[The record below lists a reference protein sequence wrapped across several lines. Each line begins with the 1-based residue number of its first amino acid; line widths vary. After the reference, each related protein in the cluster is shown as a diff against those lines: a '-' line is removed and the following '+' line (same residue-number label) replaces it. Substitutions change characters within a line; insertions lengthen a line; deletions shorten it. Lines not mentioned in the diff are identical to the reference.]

1 MLSGQQTVTS
11 GTEEAIKG
19 LEQLG
24 KVDFTK
30 IKMSSLIE
38 KLIEWAATTGFKLIV
53 GALIISIGFKLIK
66 NIVNKF
72 MGVLEKRD
80 VDITLCKFL
89 KSLITVSLKIMLV
102 LPVLGYWGI
111 QLSGIAALVASAGVA
126 IGLALQGSLSNFA
139 GGFIILFIRPFKVG
153 DYIET
158 STYGGVVEQI
168 GLFYTQLAT
177 PDNKQILIPNGSLSN
192 GSLINYSAKSTRRVD
207 LTFSVGYENDITH
220 VKEVLNKIVENNNL
234 ILKDPKPF
242 IGVSAH
248 SASSVDFVVRAWC
261 DTQNYW
267 DIYFDLLEEV
277 KITFDKENIS
287 IPYPQMDLHLKE
299 VNNK

>member
-1 MLSGQQTVTS
+1 MLLGQQTVTS

-38 KLIEWAATTGFKLIV
+38 KLVEWAATTGFKLIV

-158 STYGGVVEQI
+158 ATYGGVVEQI
-168 GLFYTQLAT
+168 GLFYTHLVT
-177 PDNKQILIPNGSLSN
+177 VDNKQILIPNGALSN
-192 GSLINYSAKSTRRVD
+192 GSLINYSAKETRRVD
-207 LTFSVGYENDITH
+207 LTFSTGYENDISH
-220 VKEVLNKIVENNNL
+220 VKEILNKIVENHKL
-234 ILKDPKPF
+234 ILKDPNPF

-248 SASSVDFVVRAWC
+248 SASSIDFVVRVWC
-261 DTQNYW
+261 RTEDYW
-267 DIYFDLLEEV
+267 NIYHDLLEEV

-299 VNNK
+299 VNKK

>member
-158 STYGGVVEQI
+158 ATYGGVVEQI
-168 GLFYTQLAT
+168 GLFYTHLVT
-177 PDNKQILIPNGSLSN
+177 VDNKQILIPNGSLSN

-267 DIYFDLLEEV
+267 DIYFYL
-277 KITFDKENIS
+277 F
-287 IPYPQMDLHLKE
+287 
-299 VNNK
+299 

>member
-1 MLSGQQTVTS
+1 MLLGQQTVTS

-38 KLIEWAATTGFKLIV
+38 KLVEWAATTGFKLIV

-177 PDNKQILIPNGSLSN
+177 PDNKQILIPNGALSN

-242 IGVSAH
+242 IGVTAH

-261 DTQNYW
+261 DTQDYW
-267 DIYFDLLEEV
+267 NIYFDLLEEV

-299 VNNK
+299 VNKK

>member
-168 GLFYTQLAT
+168 GLFYTHLVT
-177 PDNKQILIPNGSLSN
+177 VDNKQILIPNGSLSN

-242 IGVSAH
+242 IGVTAH

-261 DTQNYW
+261 DTQDYW
-267 DIYFDLLEEV
+267 NIYFDLLEEV

-299 VNNK
+299 INKK

>member
-1 MLSGQQTVTS
+1 MLLNQANTEGA
-11 GTEEAIKG
+11 TEEILNEIYQIG
-19 LEQLG
+19 NL
-24 KVDFTK
+24 DFSK

-66 NIVNKF
+66 KLVEHFINF
-72 MGVLEKRD
+72 LERRE
-80 VDITLCKFL
+80 VDITLRKFL
-89 KSLITVSLKIMLV
+89 KSLITVTLKIILIM
-102 LPVLGYWGI
+102 PVLGYWGI
-111 QLSGIAALVASAGVA
+111 QLSGVAALVASAGVA

-139 GGFIILFIRPFKVG
+139 GGFIILLIRPFKVG

-177 PDNKQILIPNGSLSN
+177 VDNKQILIPNGNLSN

-207 LTFSVGYENDITH
+207 LTFSVGYENDIAH
-220 VKEVLNKIVENNNL
+220 VKDILSKIVESNEL
-234 ILKDPKPF
+234 ILKDPQPF

-248 SASSVDFVVRAWC
+248 SASSIDFVVRVWC
-261 DTQNYW
+261 DTENYW
-267 DIYFDLLEEV
+267 NIYHSLLEEV

-299 VNNK
+299 IYKK